1 MGQKEKSLM
10 NKKMLRNI
18 IIAASALVVVV
29 GIILGI
35 IFIPSCAGSASENE
49 IDPGVDMRRG
59 VTEDGLHYAVIN
71 TNEKGKIENNSY
83 GTLIE
88 MVPSQIEKIS
98 VSSPSG
104 NYTFLLETPV
114 NADGTTEAT
123 VYILEGFED
132 YTLETTNPSLLADA
146 VCNISF
152 TKVADLNGEKSS
164 EFGFDSPRAS
174 AEVYYNDGTRSKVI
188 LGGEAAGGGS
198 CYIKFGD
205 SDTIYVASSEDM
217 APMLYSITDLF
228 STSINVDA
236 TSVADDS
243 FDKIILGGTHLSE
256 EITIVANTDTA
267 LNCYYV
273 MSSKGNAPVNNVSGS
288 SIVGSIKS
296 LTAEEVVCVN
306 PDDKNLAEYGLK
318 TPYATVRTNYKYDD
332 ISYDSDGFETGREE
346 KTLTVSLLASK
357 ADSEGF
363 VFLMEEGENLIYK
376 IPATSV
382 YWATVT
388 EEMLRSEYVFSP
400 AYSSLSEVEIT
411 ASGKTYRFKMG
422 SEEVTETDDD
432 GNPTTATRVTV
443 SIDGKTLDES
453 QFYTLFQDISLLGV
467 KGTDTD
473 KTTGDMLTVRYSY
486 KTGRADDTV
495 VFSATSSQKVT
506 ASLNG
511 DVAGYVYKS
520 DISAI
525 CENVAKVAEGK
536 EITSIMG

>member
-1 MGQKEKSLM
+1 M

-18 IIAASALVVVV
+18 IIAASALVVIV
-29 GIILGI
+29 GITLSI
-35 IFIPSCAGSASENE
+35 IFIPSCVADGSENE

-104 NYTFLLETPV
+104 NYTFLSETPV

-123 VYILEGFED
+123 IYTLEGFED
-132 YTLETTNPSLLADA
+132 YNLETTNPSLLANA

-152 TKVADLNGEKSS
+152 SKVADLDGKKSS
-164 EFGFDSPRAS
+164 EFGFDTPRAS
-174 AEVYYNDGTRSKVI
+174 ATVYYNDGTRSVVT
-188 LGGEAAGGGS
+188 LGADSAGGES

-205 SDTIYVASSEDM
+205 SDTIYVAASADM

-228 STSINVDA
+228 STSINADA

-243 FDKIILGGTHLSE
+243 FDKIILGGSHLAE
-256 EITIVANTDTA
+256 EITVVANTDEA
-267 LNCYYV
+267 LDCYYV

-288 SIVGSIKS
+288 SIAGSIKS
-296 LTAEEVVCVN
+296 LTADSVVCVN
-306 PDDKNLAEYGLK
+306 PDDKNMSEYGLK
-318 TPYATVRTNYKYDD
+318 DPYATVRTNYKYDD
-332 ISYDSDGFETGREE
+332 ISYDSDGYETGREE
-346 KTLTVSLLASK
+346 KTLSVSLLASK

-363 VFLMEEGENLIYK
+363 VFLMEEGGKLIYK
-376 IPATSV
+376 IAATSV
-382 YWATVT
+382 PWATVT
-388 EEMLRSEYVFSP
+388 EATLRSEYVFSP
-400 AYSSLSEVEIT
+400 SYSALSQVEIT
-411 ASGKTYRFKMG
+411 ASGKTYRFSMG
-422 SEEVTETDDD
+422 SEEVTETDDE
-432 GNPTTATRVTV
+432 GNSTTATRVTV
-443 SIDGKTLDES
+443 SLDGKTLDES

-467 KGTDTD
+467 KGTDTE
-473 KTTGDMLTVRYSY
+473 KSSGDMLTVKYSY
-486 KTGRADDTV
+486 KTGRAADTV
-495 VFSATSSQKVT
+495 VFGKTSSQKVT

-520 DISAI
+520 DITAI
-525 CENVAKVAEGK
+525 CDNVVKVAEGK

>member
-1 MGQKEKSLM
+1 M

-29 GIILGI
+29 GIILGVV
-35 IFIPSCAGSASENE
+35 FIPSCAGDTKPGE

-104 NYTFLLETPV
+104 NYTFLCETPV

-123 VYILEGFED
+123 VYTLEGFED

-164 EFGFDSPRAS
+164 EFGFDTPRAS
-174 AEVYYNDGTRSKVI
+174 AEVYYTDGTRSVVI

-296 LTAEEVVCVN
+296 LTADSVVCVN
-306 PDDKNLAEYGLK
+306 PDDKNMSEYGLK
-318 TPYATVRTNYKYDD
+318 NPYATVRTNYKYDD

-346 KTLTVSLLASK
+346 KILSVSLIASK

-363 VFLMEEGENLIYK
+363 VFMMEEGGNLIYK

-400 AYSSLSEVEIT
+400 AYSALSQVEIT

-422 SEEVTETDDD
+422 SEEVTETDDE
-432 GNPTTATRVTV
+432 GNATTATRVTV

-467 KGTDTD
+467 KGTDTE
-473 KTTGDMLTVRYSY
+473 KAAGDMLTVKYNY

-495 VFSATSSQKVT
+495 VFSETSSQKVT

-511 DVAGYVYKS
+511 VVAGYVYKS

-536 EITSIMG
+536 EITSVMG